1 MKRRGEM
8 RLIRSAIK
16 QGWDV
21 PEVERDKAMKLVS
34 DILDDPKATAREI
47 LGACQTAIAADEDNL
62 RIERQSNYLNL

>member
-21 PEVERDKAMKLVS
+21 PQ
-34 DILDDPKATAREI
+34 DILEDPKATAREI

-62 RIERQSNYLNL
+62 RFEKQSDDPVS